1 MAPWLKFLI
10 PFASALAGLAV
21 WVALGGLWGV
31 ALFIIFFLSGSIAG
45 AIIFKRIATPKQIR
59 EDLEARL
66 KND

>member
-10 PFASALAGLAV
+10 PLASAFLGLAL
-21 WVALGGLWGV
+21 WVVIGGWTGF
-31 ALFIIFFLSGSIAG
+31 ALFAACFLSGSALGRIV
-45 AIIFKRIATPKQIR
+45 FKRTATAAQIR